1 MLNHMKSD
9 LQPDETKIPML
20 ERSEETIFGQRNRK
34 SFQTNSSPDKS
45 RNLHTINVILILL
58 GLLSILFIVSSC

>member
-1 MLNHMKSD
+1 MKSD

-34 SFQTNSSPDKS
+34 SCQTNSSPDKS

-58 GLLSILFIVSSC
+58 GLLSILFIVSS